1 MPNATL
7 ETIPLLAGFGVEI
20 LGFDARSADE
30 DARQEV
36 VRLLDHHGAIVIRGQ
51 DLTAADQVAFTRV
64 FGEPAENAGPDYT
77 VKEHPEVFIISNK
90 MVDGRV
96 IGDAEA
102 GTAWHT
108 DLNYDKRPAAY
119 TILHALEVPA
129 EGSDTLLA
137 DTCAAWNALPDDKQ
151 RQVDGLTV
159 HHSYANLVARSQRTM
174 TEEERVAYPD
184 VFHPLVR
191 RHPADGR
198 KTLWGM
204 STTTP
209 NGIVDMPNPEG
220 KNLIREML
228 EFATQDRFV
237 YRHKWRAGDI
247 LAWDNRCTMHCG
259 TPFDKSKY
267 TRHVHRTWVRG
278 EVPF

>member
-64 FGEPAENAGPDYT
+64 FGEPAENTGPDYT

-90 MVDGRV
+90 VVDGRV